1 VTAAFQLRSCS
12 RGAGHEED
20 HIVKIRKAVDQRL
33 SLGTELVHPFF
44 ASLLAQQLA
53 KHGAGGEAIAILAD
67 AIAQTELTGEGW

>member
-1 VTAAFQLRSCS
+1 M
-12 RGAGHEED
+12 
-20 HIVKIRKAVDQRL
+20 KIRKAVDQRL

-67 AIAQTELTGEGW
+67 AIAQTERTGEGWWQPQNVPDDGRPLQNGRLE

>member
-1 VTAAFQLRSCS
+1 
-12 RGAGHEED
+12 
-20 HIVKIRKAVDQRL
+20 VKIRKAVDQRL

-44 ASLLAQQLA
+44 ASLAQQLA